1 MADFD
6 QADRLEFIAKPEEVR
21 AIVETDLSGRPDQ
34 TPGLAKPGANHTE
47 RGCTTFP
54 RVKRVPH
61 RMLGDMLR
69 MMLSE
74 QLSYDLTMEEGRT
87 LSRAFTALAHDWRRN
102 DNVYLSPIGMDGDFS
117 AAVTQDGL
125 DVETAQAGHHLSW
138 DDVTELAERLAV
150 E

>member
-1 MADFD
+1 MSYP
-6 QADRLEFIAKPEEVR
+6 L
-21 AIVETDLSGRPDQ
+21 
-34 TPGLAKPGANHTE
+34 
-47 RGCTTFP
+47 
-54 RVKRVPH
+54 VKRVPH

-74 QLSYDLTMEEGRT
+74 RLYYDLTLEEGRT
-87 LSRAFTALAHDWRRN
+87 LSRAFTAVAYDWRRT
-102 DNVYLSPIGMDGDFS
+102 DSIYLSPVGSDGEFS

-125 DVETAQAGHHLSW
+125 DVETAEGGHHLNW

>member
-1 MADFD
+1 MTYP
-6 QADRLEFIAKPEEVR
+6 L
-21 AIVETDLSGRPDQ
+21 
-34 TPGLAKPGANHTE
+34 
-47 RGCTTFP
+47 
-54 RVKRVPH
+54 VKRVPH

-74 QLSYDLTMEEGRT
+74 ELFYDLTLEEGRT

-102 DNVYLSPIGMDGDFS
+102 DTVYMSPIAMDGDFS
-117 AAVTQDGL
+117 AAVSEQGL
-125 DVETAQAGHHLSW
+125 DVETANGGHHLNW

>member
-1 MADFD
+1 MTYP
-6 QADRLEFIAKPEEVR
+6 L
-21 AIVETDLSGRPDQ
+21 
-34 TPGLAKPGANHTE
+34 
-47 RGCTTFP
+47 
-54 RVKRVPH
+54 VKRVSH

-74 QLSYDLTMEEGRT
+74 RLFFDLTLEEGRT

-102 DNVYLSPIGMDGDFS
+102 DLVYLSPLGSDAEFS

-125 DVETAQAGHHLSW
+125 DVETADGAHHLSW